1 MNNRCIGCGAKFQ
14 NNDIKKV
21 GYVKDNI
28 VNPTYCERC
37 FRIKNYGRIDAISV
51 LDEYEKI
58 IYDIDHDKEAGVIF
72 LIDIL
77 NITND
82 AVKYLKYF
90 SNKIFIVLTKR
101 DLLPK
106 SVKDKKIIS
115 YFKSHYFDTD
125 NIMCVSS
132 YKKVNIDDFLNKLHG
147 LNLNKFYCVGATNSG
162 KSTFINTLL
171 SSKGLTSSIVTSSI
185 PNTTCDYIN
194 LNIDD
199 MNIIDTPGFITEN
212 SIYNFLKFEDVDK
225 LLPKKEIKVK
235 TVQIK
240 SGTSIIIDNILR
252 IDYVEG
258 GLNSFNFYISNN
270 LKLDK
275 AKIDKNDRLKVLP
288 RINLKINGNEDI
300 MINGLGFIKIVREAK
315 VVVYTLDEKMISK
328 REKMI

>member
-1 MNNRCIGCGAKFQ
+1 MNDRCIGCGAKFQ
-14 NNDIKKV
+14 HTDIKKI
-21 GYVKDNI
+21 GYVKDT
-28 VNPTYCERC
+28 VVSPTYCERC
-37 FRIKNYGRIDAISV
+37 FKIKNYGRIDTISIPS
-51 LDEYEKI
+51 EYEKI

-77 NITND
+77 NITSD
-82 AVKYLKYF
+82 SVKYLKYF
-90 SNKIFIVLTKR
+90 SNKIFVVLTKR
-101 DLLPK
+101 DILPK

-132 YKKVNIDDFLNKLHG
+132 NKNKNIDNFLNQLHT

-162 KSTFINTLL
+162 KSTFINTLFK
-171 SSKGLTSSIVTSSI
+171 SKGLAGNIVTSSV

-194 LNIDD
+194 LNIDGI
-199 MNIIDTPGFITEN
+199 NIIDTPGFITEN

-225 LLPKKEIKVK
+225 IIPKKEIKVR
-235 TVQIK
+235 TIQIRPGY
-240 SGTSIIIDNILR
+240 SCIIDNILR

-258 GLNSFNFYISNN
+258 ALNSFSFYINNN
-270 LKLDK
+270 LKYEKVKL
-275 AKIDKNDRLKVLP
+275 DKNDKLKVLP
-288 RINLKINGNEDI
+288 KKNLKINPNEDI
-300 MINGLGFIKIVREAK
+300 LINGLGFIKIVKEAK